1 MQLEKSYEI
10 LCKAFNDEAKTILE
24 VKHQPWALLDWFS
37 EKVPLNFIKHN
48 FLNQSGFK
56 VSIVIHSALNVV
68 KHLPRLAECLDQSCF
83 NVFIIHPSHSTIE
96 TSSQKRT
103 MLFLTLVCCLQDRE
117 DELDQLDKD
126 GSSY

>member
-37 EKVPLNFIKHN
+37 E
-48 FLNQSGFK
+48 
-56 VSIVIHSALNVV
+56 
-68 KHLPRLAECLDQSCF
+68 CLDRSCF
-83 NVFIIHPSHSTIE
+83 NVFIIYPSHSTLE
-96 TSSQKRT
+96 SSSQKRT